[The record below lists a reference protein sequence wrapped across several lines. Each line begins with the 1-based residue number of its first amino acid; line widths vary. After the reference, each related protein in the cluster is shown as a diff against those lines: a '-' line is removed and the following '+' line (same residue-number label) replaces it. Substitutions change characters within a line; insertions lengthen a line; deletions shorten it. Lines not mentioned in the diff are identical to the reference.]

1 MNTRQIRTSL
11 RQQRRSLSLNLQRKH
26 QRSVLKHLKQSGLLK
41 RHKRFAIY
49 LHGDGELHTDMIIK
63 TLLKMKKQVFLPV
76 LYPYAKNQL
85 WFYPYKADTQL
96 VKNRFN
102 IQEPPISGKAI
113 APSYLDVVLMPLV
126 GFDNKGN
133 RIGMGGGFYD
143 RSFAFTKRNRK
154 KRLPMMIGLA
164 HDLQQCT
171 NIKHQPWD
179 IRLDGVITEKKVMK
193 FTKAFS
199 T

>member
-1 MNTRQIRTSL
+1 MNTRQTRTSI
-11 RQQRRSLSLNLQRKH
+11 RQQRRSLSANQQRSH
-26 QRSVLKHLKQSGLLK
+26 QLSVLKHLKQSALLK

-49 LHGDGELHTDMIIK
+49 LHGDGELHTDIIIK

-76 LYPYAKNQL
+76 LYPYAKNRL
-85 WFYPYKADTQL
+85 WFYPFKADTPL

-102 IQEPPISGKAI
+102 IFEPAVSGKPI
-113 APSYLDVVLMPLV
+113 TPSYLDVVLMPLV

-143 RSFAFTKRNRK
+143 RSFSFTKGNRK
-154 KRLPMMIGLA
+154 TRVPMMIGLA

-171 NIKHQPWD
+171 NIIHQPWD
-179 IRLDGVITEKKVMK
+179 ITLDGVITEKKVMK

>member
-1 MNTRQIRTSL
+1 MNTRQIRTTI
-11 RQQRRSLSLNLQRKH
+11 RQQRRSLSLNRQRLH
-26 QRSVLKHLKQSGLLK
+26 QLSVLKHLKQSGLLK

-49 LHGDGELHTDMIIK
+49 LHSDGELHTDIIIK

-85 WFYPYKADTQL
+85 WFYPYKTDTQL
-96 VKNRFN
+96 VTNRYN
-102 IQEPPISGKAI
+102 IAEPPIIGKPVM
-113 APSYLDVVLMPLV
+113 PSFLDVVLMPLV

-143 RSFAFTKRNRK
+143 RTFSFTRRYNE
-154 KRLPMMIGLA
+154 KRLPMLIGLA

-171 NIKHQPWD
+171 NVKHQPWD

-193 FTKAFS
+193 FTKAFNV
-199 T
+199 

>member
-1 MNTRQIRTSL
+1 MNTRQIRTSI
-11 RQQRRSLSLNLQRKH
+11 RQQRRSLSLNLQRNH
-26 QRSVLKHLKQSGLLK
+26 QLSVLKHLKQSGLLK

-49 LHGDGELHTDMIIK
+49 LHGDGELHTDIIIK
-63 TLLKMKKQVFLPV
+63 TLLTMKKQVFLPV

-85 WFYPYKADTQL
+85 WFYPYKADTKL

-102 IQEPPISGKAI
+102 IDEPPISGKSI
-113 APSYLDVVLMPLV
+113 TPCYLDVVLMPLV
-126 GFDNKGN
+126 GFDSKGN

-143 RSFAFTKRNRK
+143 RTFSLTKRYLK
-154 KRLPMMIGLA
+154 KRSPLLIGLA
-164 HDLQQCT
+164 HHLQQCT

-179 IRLDGVITEKKVMK
+179 VRLDGVITEKKVMK
-193 FTKAFS
+193 FTKAFN

>member
-1 MNTRQIRTSL
+1 MNTRQIRTSI
-11 RQQRRSLSLNLQRKH
+11 RQQRRSLSLKQQRLH
-26 QRSVLKHLKQSGLLK
+26 QLTVLKHLKQSRLLI
-41 RHKRFAIY
+41 RHQRFAIY
-49 LHGDGELHTDMIIK
+49 LHGDGELHTDIIIK
-63 TLLKMKKQVFLPV
+63 TLLSMKKQVFLPV

-85 WFYPYKADTQL
+85 WFYRYKTDTPL

-102 IQEPPISGKAI
+102 IDEPPIKGKSI

-126 GFDNKGN
+126 GFDDKGN

-143 RSFAFTKRNRK
+143 RSFAFTQRYRN
-154 KRLPMMIGLA
+154 KRLPLLIGLA

-171 NIKHQPWD
+171 NIKQQPWD
-179 IRLDGVITEKKVMK
+179 IRLDGVITEKKIML
-193 FTKAFS
+193 FTKALN

>member
-1 MNTRQIRTSL
+1 MNTRQLRITL
-11 RQQRRSLSLNLQRKH
+11 RQQRRALSLSRQRKH
-26 QRSVLKHLKQSGLLK
+26 QLSALKQLKKSGLLK

-49 LHGDGELHTDMIIK
+49 LHGDGELHTDIIFK

-96 VKNRFN
+96 VTNRFN
-102 IQEPPISGKAI
+102 IAEPPIMGKPI
-113 APSYLDVVLMPLV
+113 SPCFLDVVLMPLV
-126 GFDNKGN
+126 GFDDKGN

-143 RSFAFTKRNRK
+143 RTFAFTRRYSE
-154 KRLPMMIGLA
+154 KRLPMLIGLA
-164 HDLQQCT
+164 HDLQQCS

-179 IRLDGVITEKKVMK
+179 IRLDGVITEKKVMV
-193 FTKAFS
+193 FTKAFNS
-199 T
+199 